1 MGRQTGF
8 LKKQSLE
15 ALASGLASWR
25 VLTLRIKWSHL
36 CVVWS
41 VCHSSMLLPGLPKS
55 LALGDKQTFIN
66 CCSSAPGPFKA
77 MEQFSFPLRN
87 IKDRRK

>member
-8 LKKQSLE
+8 LKKQSLK
-15 ALASGLASWR
+15 ALVSGLTSCR

-41 VCHSSMLLPGLPKS
+41 VRHSRMLLLGLPKS
-55 LALGDKQTFIN
+55 LGLGDKQTFIN
-66 CCSSAPGPFKA
+66 CCFPVPGPFKA